1 MTSMPTLRRAAL
13 LGLTTLLVAAV
24 ARAQTAPPP
33 ATSPPPPPPAPAM
46 TAGAPAAATAPA
58 GPVNPV
64 EPLSPTLAPEPAQAP
79 PLQLTERSPLEQQ
92 PGRPEPLYRQTW
104 FWAVIGVVF
113 VTAFVITFV
122 TLRDRANN
130 PPDTTFGNMHAF

>member
-1 MTSMPTLRRAAL
+1 
-13 LGLTTLLVAAV
+13 
-24 ARAQTAPPP
+24 
-33 ATSPPPPPPAPAM
+33 
-46 TAGAPAAATAPA
+46 
-58 GPVNPV
+58 VNPV